1 MQDGAWLFVTRDEA
15 DAAGLGLASASS
27 HATGDG
33 EAMPD
38 LPSMRCSPGAA
49 VPASA
54 RRRTAPSLPRPPQEM
69 RCASTSGRR
78 CQSDRRRPRRP
89 HTGADKVS
97 SSISPDCRSWAC
109 VTFNPR
115 RSGAVGAANRKRGN
129 ARPVYCVDAWD
140 PLILHLLRPNR
151 CGGLRFFRGEW
162 CRPSV
167 PTIRRTPLKRRGCEA
182 SPFAPSQSQIA
193 GSVGGGRLG
202 RRGHVDVDCRF
213 LLGRSAPAFYGCCR
227 RGQKKA
233 RTEKRGNRAGLDL
246 RAAGRSVRLGDATA
260 PIRQRSMRRE
270 VT

>member
-1 MQDGAWLFVTRDEA
+1 MPRGRRGERDARPAIEPAPAVT
-15 DAAGLGLASASS
+15 
-27 HATGDG
+27 
-33 EAMPD
+33 P
-38 LPSMRCSPGAA
+38 SPGG
-49 VPASA
+49 PQFLRPP
-54 RRRTAPSLPRPPQEM
+54 RRRTAPSLPRPRRGNRGARP
-69 RCASTSGRR
+69 RLAGDARATS
-78 CQSDRRRPRRP
+78 RRPRRSRITRGP
-89 HTGADKVS
+89 TRSS
-97 SSISPDCRSWAC
+97 SSISPGLSVMGLRDLPNLAPIRARLARATVVAKKAGANAPASVLRRC
-109 VTFNPR
+109 VGSPY
-115 RSGAVGAANRKRGN
+115 SSSSSPQ
-129 ARPVYCVDAWD
+129 PV
-140 PLILHLLRPNR
+140 R
-151 CGGLRFFRGEW
+151 GLRFFQGEW

-167 PTIRRTPLKRRGCEA
+167 PTIRRTPPKGRGCEA

-260 PIRQRSMRRE
+260 PIRQRSMRKE